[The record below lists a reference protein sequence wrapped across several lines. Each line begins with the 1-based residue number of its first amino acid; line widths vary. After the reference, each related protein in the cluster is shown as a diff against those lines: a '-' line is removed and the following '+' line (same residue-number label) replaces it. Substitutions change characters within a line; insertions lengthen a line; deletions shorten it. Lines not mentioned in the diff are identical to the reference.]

1 MKGREGSR
9 EYWRPRKEEG
19 FMELKKYMQYGQT
32 VLVLAIAVALTACG
46 GNKTT
51 SSGSAI
57 QNNPYDPY
65 NLGLYQN
72 TNDAGYLADNFQYR
86 NLTVNGANSYKNFMK
101 KALGVCDRAAN
112 SGGIYSCD
120 TWLNSYFRLI
130 VQAQSTVATQMRAI
144 FMVYPQQSQYGWY
157 GYQLP
162 SWDQFFMGIMGFPVP
177 TQVGAVR
184 NPLAIDMTVS
194 LINNSQG
201 FEGRAY
207 GAYDTLANK
216 SLIQMQAATGK
227 VLDNT
232 LAVTLSF
239 EGQQFASGTLYRCTY
254 PNCQ

>member
-1 MKGREGSR
+1 
-9 EYWRPRKEEG
+9 
-19 FMELKKYMQYGQT
+19 MELKKYMQFGQA
-32 VLVLAIAVALTACG
+32 VLVLAIAVAMTACG
-46 GNKTT
+46 SNKAT
-51 SSGSAI
+51 SSGSNV
-57 QNNPYDPY
+57 QNLPYDPY
-65 NLGLYQN
+65 NLNLYQN

-86 NLTVNGANSYKNFMK
+86 NMNVSGANSYKSFLK

-112 SGGIYSCD
+112 SGGIYGCD
-120 TWLNSYFRLI
+120 SWLNSYFRII
-130 VQAQSTVATQMRAI
+130 VQAQSTLATQMRAI
-144 FMVYPQQSQYGWY
+144 FMVYPQVNQYGWY

-177 TQVGAVR
+177 QEIGAVR

-201 FEGRAY
+201 IEARSY

-216 SLIQMQAATGK
+216 SLIQIQAVSGK
-227 VLDNT
+227 VLDAQ
-232 LAVTLSF
+232 LPVTISF